1 MDYDLIIV
9 GGGPAGL
16 TAAIYAGRRNLKTL
30 LITIT
35 IGGQVLEAEKIENY
49 PGFLGIKGL
58 KLMQRF
64 QKQAIKS
71 GVEIVLDE
79 VKEIKEIE
87 GGYTVKTNTKE
98 YSAKAI
104 ILAFGRTPRSLN
116 VPGEEKF
123 REKGVSYCATCDM
136 PLFKNKTIAV
146 VGGGNAALEAALYG
160 SKIAKKVYLI
170 HRRDEFRGFESFV
183 EKVKRKEN
191 VELVLS
197 SVVTEIKGEDSV
209 RAIVVQ
215 DLKTNQLKELQVDG
229 VFIEIGSEVKT
240 DLIKNLVK
248 LDENNQVVITN
259 NCETFYPDR
268 NEIRPGIFAAGD
280 ITSTPFKQIVT
291 AAGEGCKAALQAYNY
306 LHGIKGV
313 PFTGEW
319 KH

>member
-123 REKGVSYCATCDM
+123 RGKGVSYCATCDM